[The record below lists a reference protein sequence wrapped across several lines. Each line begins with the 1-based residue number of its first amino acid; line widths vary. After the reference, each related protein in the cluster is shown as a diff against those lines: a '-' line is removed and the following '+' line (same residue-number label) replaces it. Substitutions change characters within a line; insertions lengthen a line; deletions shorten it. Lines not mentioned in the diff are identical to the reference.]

1 MNLTINGSV
10 VKLDDRR
17 ANTPLLWVLRD
28 VLEMHGTKFGCG
40 VGYCAACTVLLDEK
54 NTHV

>member
-28 VLEMHGTKFGCG
+28 LLGMHGTKFCCG
-40 VGYCAACTVLLDEK
+40 VGCCAACTGLLDEK
-54 NTHV
+54 STHV